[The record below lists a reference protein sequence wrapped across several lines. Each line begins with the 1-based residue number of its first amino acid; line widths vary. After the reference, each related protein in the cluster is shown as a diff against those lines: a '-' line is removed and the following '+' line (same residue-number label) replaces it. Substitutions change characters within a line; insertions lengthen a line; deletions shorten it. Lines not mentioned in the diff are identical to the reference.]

1 MFVFVVLAAVIGF
14 AVGWLVRGGA
24 LPGLDHSREAARP
37 DVSTLEAERDRLK
50 AELDAAHRRQAELQ
64 AARDDANARLQGA
77 GPAHPKEADR
87 PALEGEKERLAELGD
102 EIEAARHSE
111 RETRAE
117 LSELQ
122 GPDLAPAPSEGD
134 RAGEPP
140 RRLDAPEDGPDDLKR
155 INGIGPA
162 IEKTLHE
169 LGIFHLRQI
178 AELTP
183 DNVAWLDRHLAF
195 PGRIEREDWIGQ
207 AKTLIEQDKAD

>member
-87 PALEGEKERLAELGD
+87 PALEGEK
-102 EIEAARHSE
+102 
-111 RETRAE
+111 RAE